1 MRLFQGAKLGSETVS
16 AVARFMLAALAAA
29 AVILAGAYWVVSR
42 NAVLEA
48 TRNAQEIAAIDGRG
62 IVAPALGP
70 GVASADEAAINSL
83 DEVVRQH
90 VLSSR
95 VVRVKLWT
103 PRGRI
108 AYSDARQLVGKS
120 FALGDDELDAI
131 RDNRIAADVSDL
143 AKPENQLER
152 GYGRLLEVYLPVRA
166 VTGETYLFETYQVY
180 SSIDD
185 DQRRIWTAFFPV
197 LVGGIALLLVV
208 QVPLAWGLAR
218 SLEAARRD
226 REAAL
231 QRAIRSSETERRRIA
246 RDLHDGVVQ
255 TLAGSAFGLG
265 AAAATT
271 ADERT
276 AGILSEGAAAAR
288 QAVTDLRSLI
298 VEIAPPDLDG
308 SRLEGA
314 LNELLLRLPD
324 QGVKTELEA
333 EGLTSLQHE
342 SAALLYRAGQE
353 AIRNAAAHAGATTI
367 AVSARAEGGSAV
379 LQVRDNGRGF
389 TAAEVIARQRQ
400 GHVGLALLRSL
411 VEDGGGEISVSSE
424 PGGGSV
430 VEIRLGHQ

>member
-1 MRLFQGAKLGSETVS
+1 MRLLKGSMLGSETAS
-16 AVARFMLAALAAA
+16 AVIRFMVAALVAA

-42 NAVLEA
+42 NAVSEA

-62 IVAPALGP
+62 IVAPALTAGI
-70 GVASADEAAINSL
+70 ASGDPAAISTL
-83 DEVVRQH
+83 DTVVREH

-103 PRGRI
+103 PGGRI
-108 AYSDARQLVGKS
+108 AYSDARELVGRT
-120 FALGDDELDAI
+120 FGLGDDELSAI

-143 AKPENQLER
+143 TKPENQLER
-152 GYGRLLEVYLPVRA
+152 GYGRLLEVYLPVRTA
-166 VTGETYLFETYQVY
+166 TGETYLFETYQVY

-185 DQRRIWTAFFPV
+185 DQRRIWAAFFPV

-218 SLEAARRD
+218 SLETARRE

-265 AAAATT
+265 AAAAT
-271 ADERT
+271 APDERS
-276 AGILSEGAAAAR
+276 AEILSDGAAVAR

-298 VEIAPPDLDG
+298 VEIAPPSLDG

-314 LNELLLRLPD
+314 LTELLVRFQD
-324 QGVKTELEA
+324 EGVKTELEA
-333 EGLTSLQHE
+333 SGLESLGRE

-367 AVSARAEGGSAV
+367 SVVIRAAGGSAV
-379 LQVRDNGRGF
+379 LQVRDDGRGF
-389 TAAEVIARQRQ
+389 TAAELIERQRQ
-400 GHVGLALLRSL
+400 GHVGLSLLRSL
-411 VEDGGGEISVSSE
+411 VEDGGGEIAVSSE

-430 VEIRLGHQ
+430 VEIRLESR